1 MRTMEVVKTTIQ
13 LLDMDFY
20 YGEYFNPIFEKVNL
34 NLDASW
40 KLGLIG
46 RNGRGKT
53 TLLNLIHGSLEPTKG
68 KAIVPIKTELFPYAH
83 DTRGTTLQ
91 VIRRCIAPFDEWE
104 YQMKAL
110 EDHLCQENLEE
121 YGEILEAY
129 TEADGFIIDELIEK
143 EMNLMG
149 LRLELLDLAF
159 ESLSGGEKTKVQII
173 AMFLKKNRF
182 LLLDEPTNHLD
193 LEGRM
198 SLSNYL
204 DHKSG
209 FIVVSHDRLFVD
221 SIVDHILSINKSN
234 IYIEKG
240 GYSSWQKNKDMKDH
254 YEYKTSE
261 RLKREIKNLEEATKR
276 TRKWSQDKESEKIG
290 SKGDKGYIGSKSARL
305 MKRAINFEKRMNKN
319 LEEKKELLKNF
330 EFARDIIVKQ
340 EETDLETLMYVK
352 NITIAYGDHVVI
364 KNLSFNIN
372 KGERI
377 WIKGIN
383 GSGKTSLI
391 KAILGQVDL
400 REGQIAIESGIK
412 LVYSSQIPRWQ
423 SGYLLDKMK
432 EENIPRHWFQ
442 MVLNYFDIDETYY
455 SRPIESFSEG
465 EKKKVDIARS
475 LMGTEHIL
483 VWDEP
488 LNYVDL
494 TIRTQIEKAI
504 LKYQP
509 TMIFVEH
516 DSYFGQHVATDVIDL
531 NVL

>member
-1 MRTMEVVKTTIQ
+1 MEVVKTTIQ

-20 YGEYFNPIFEKVNL
+20 YNEYFNPIFENVNL
-34 NLDASW
+34 NLDGSW

-53 TLLNLIHGSLEPTKG
+53 TLLNLIHKSLQPTKG
-68 KAIVPIKTELFPYAH
+68 RLVVPMKTEMFPYAH
-83 DTRGTTLQ
+83 DTSGTTLH
-91 VIRRCIAPFDEWE
+91 VIRNCIAPFDAWE
-104 YQMKAL
+104 EEMKRL
-110 EDHLCQENLEE
+110 ESHLDDSNLDH
-121 YGEILEAY
+121 YGDILEAY
-129 TEADGFIIDELIEK
+129 TDADGFIIDELIEK

-149 LRLELLDLAF
+149 LRLDLLSLPF

-193 LEGRM
+193 LEGRQ

-204 DHKSG
+204 HQKSG

-240 GYSSWQKNKDMKDH
+240 GYTSWQKNKDMKDH

-276 TRKWSQDKESEKIG
+276 TRKWSADKEHEKIG
-290 SKGDKGYIGSKSARL
+290 SKGDKGYIGAKSARL

-319 LEEKKELLKNF
+319 LEDKKKLLKNV
-330 EFARDIIVKQ
+330 ETPLEIIVKQ
-340 EETDLETLMYVK
+340 EETELETLMNV
-352 NITIAYGDHVVI
+352 NSVTLGYGDHVVI
-364 KNLSFNIN
+364 DNLSFLLN

-377 WIKGIN
+377 WVRGIN
-383 GSGKTSLI
+383 GSGKTTLI
-391 KAILGQVDL
+391 KAILGELQCMS
-400 REGQIAIESGIK
+400 GKIEIEEGIK

-423 SGYLLDKMK
+423 DGFLLERMK
-432 EENIPRHWFQ
+432 EEGIERHWFQ

-465 EKKKVDIARS
+465 EKKKIDIARS
-475 LMGTEHIL
+475 LMGNEHIL

-509 TMIFVEH
+509 TMIFIEH
-516 DSYFGQHVATDVIDL
+516 DAYFGEAIATDEI
-531 NVL
+531 VLD